1 MFTEEDVIRIA
12 KLSALELS
20 KEEVKEFAQ
29 QFSQIMEYFD
39 VLNELELPQELSD
52 RDESAMKL
60 SREDE
65 HQPFSL
71 KSAEQLSPY
80 LEKEGFRV
88 PKVIDSK

>member
-1 MFTEEDVIRIA
+1 MFIEEDVIRIA

-20 KEEVKEFAQ
+20 REEVKEFTQ

-39 VLNELELPQELSD
+39 ILNELELPQELSD

-60 SREDE
+60 SREDV

-71 KSAEQLSPY
+71 NSAEKLSPY

-88 PKVIDSK
+88 PKVIDPK